1 MQCFRTLSRSRALD
15 RRYDAIA
22 IWDITGPLHSS
33 IKSASCSKMLEGCTG
48 SRESWMRTKRCR
60 YVDARRGAALEFCS
74 IMKRI
79 LIADDHETVRSGL
92 RAVLEGRAGWEV
104 VAEARDGKEAVAR
117 AVEKRPDVAIIDYG
131 MPFMTGVEVARRI
144 REHQLITEILIFTMH
159 DSEVLALQ
167 AFRAGARAFLLK
179 SDANK
184 MLLAAVESLIVHRP
198 FYAGS
203 FSSELRG
210 MATGKGDP
218 NEPLS
223 PREKTIVKLV
233 AEGHSNKGVS
243 AILNLSIKTTET
255 HRAAAMRK
263 LNINSTAGLVR
274 YAVRKQARGGMRTG
288 FEKKKSTIRIL
299 IHRISGFCGIN
310 ARQADQYET

>member
-1 MQCFRTLSRSRALD
+1 
-15 RRYDAIA
+15 
-22 IWDITGPLHSS
+22 
-33 IKSASCSKMLEGCTG
+33 
-48 SRESWMRTKRCR
+48 
-60 YVDARRGAALEFCS
+60 
-74 IMKRI
+74 MKRI

-104 VAEARDGKEAVAR
+104 VAVARDGNEAVAG
-117 AVEKRPDVAIIDYG
+117 AVEKRPDVAIVDYG

-184 MLLAAVESLIVHRP
+184 MLLAAVESLIVHKP

-203 FSSELRG
+203 FSSELKGMFLSELKG

-218 NEPLS
+218 NQVLS

-233 AEGHSNKGVS
+233 ADGHSNKGVS

-274 YAVRKQARGGMRTG
+274 YAVRSKLVEA
-288 FEKKKSTIRIL
+288 
-299 IHRISGFCGIN
+299 
-310 ARQADQYET
+310 

>member
-1 MQCFRTLSRSRALD
+1 
-15 RRYDAIA
+15 
-22 IWDITGPLHSS
+22 
-33 IKSASCSKMLEGCTG
+33 
-48 SRESWMRTKRCR
+48 
-60 YVDARRGAALEFCS
+60 
-74 IMKRI
+74 MKRI

-104 VAEARDGKEAVAR
+104 VAEARDGKEAVAG
-117 AVEKRPDVAIIDYG
+117 AFDKRPDVAIIDHE
-131 MPFMTGVEVARRI
+131 MPFMTGIEVARRI
-144 REHQLITEILIFTMH
+144 REQQQTTEILIFTMH

-167 AFRAGARAFLLK
+167 AFRAGSRAFLLK

-184 MLLAAVESLIVHRP
+184 ILLAAVESLIVHKP

-203 FSSELRG
+203 FSNELKSMFSSEVKG
-210 MATGKGDP
+210 MSTGRADA
-218 NEPLS
+218 NQLLS

-274 YAVRKQARGGMRTG
+274 YAVRSKLVEA
-288 FEKKKSTIRIL
+288 
-299 IHRISGFCGIN
+299 
-310 ARQADQYET
+310 

>member
-1 MQCFRTLSRSRALD
+1 
-15 RRYDAIA
+15 
-22 IWDITGPLHSS
+22 
-33 IKSASCSKMLEGCTG
+33 
-48 SRESWMRTKRCR
+48 
-60 YVDARRGAALEFCS
+60 
-74 IMKRI
+74 MKRI

-104 VAEARDGKEAVAR
+104 VAEARDGKEAFA
-117 AVEKRPDVAIIDYG
+117 AAIDKGPDVAIIDHE
-131 MPFMTGVEVARRI
+131 MPFMTGIEVTRRI
-144 REHQLITEILIFTMH
+144 REHQQTTEVLIFTMH
-159 DSEVLALQ
+159 DSELLALQ

-184 MLLAAVESLIVHRP
+184 MLLAAVESLIVHKP

-203 FSSELRG
+203 FSNELKGMFAGELKG
-210 MATGKGDP
+210 MATGRTDA
-218 NEPLS
+218 NQLLS

-243 AILNLSIKTTET
+243 AILNVSIKTTET

-274 YAVRKQARGGMRTG
+274 YAVRSKLVEA
-288 FEKKKSTIRIL
+288 
-299 IHRISGFCGIN
+299 
-310 ARQADQYET
+310 